1 MSKLGKVSGE
11 VRANG
16 KEKSFFFSGFGKK
29 KKAEKP
35 QYDGDMKN
43 GKANGKVSRPAANAP
58 CPCDSFSCRCL

>member
-29 KKAEKP
+29 KKAEKIP
-35 QYDGDMKN
+35 RVRISQDE
-43 GKANGKVSRPAANAP
+43 ANPVTLQLLGVIQ
-58 CPCDSFSCRCL
+58 D